1 MEKFKERWEI
11 TQNWQFIHIIL
22 GLIAAFFSGYLITRA
37 ILRAVLLQE
46 KSSLYIVFSLI
57 GTLLISFLL
66 VKCTLWLFTKLYDRW
81 GVQYRWELIAIFL
94 AFAVTG
100 STAGRISNPIMDL
113 LGLSK
118 EVTSG
123 WLYWPVRILL
133 IFPIYQVLLVLFG
146 WVFGQYTFF
155 RAFAMK
161 MVSRLGLGFLFQS

>member
-1 MEKFKERWEI
+1 MKKLKQQWEI
-11 TQNWQFIHIIL
+11 TKNWQFIHIIL

-37 ILRAVLLQE
+37 ILRAVLKE
-46 KSSLYIVFSLI
+46 KNSLDVVLSLI

-66 VKCTLWLFTKLYDRW
+66 IKCTLWLFTKLYNRW

-100 STAGRISNPIMDL
+100 STAGRISNPLMDL

-133 IFPIYQVLLVLFG
+133 IFPIYQVLLVIFG
-146 WVFGQYTFF
+146 WVFGQYAFF
-155 RAFAMK
+155 KAFAKK
-161 MVSRLGLGFLFQS
+161 MVSRLGLGFLFPS